1 MSKSVFDSTLSKH
14 LVMDDIDANNAVAKF
29 PARYSFDP
37 LPAAAT
43 DPFSITVGASPFAF
57 SNRTAGKVE
66 VMISGGTVS
75 SITHTRQGAN
85 GPITSA
91 TGMTNGTVLTSSG
104 DTITVTYSVAPTMA
118 AVPHA

>member
-1 MSKSVFDSTLSKH
+1 MKSVFDSTLSRH
-14 LVMDDIDANNAVAKF
+14 ITMDDIDANNAVAKF
-29 PARYSFDP
+29 PSRYSFDP

-43 DPFSITVGASPFAF
+43 DPFTITVGASPFSF
-57 SNRTAGKVE
+57 VNHTSGKLE

-75 SITHTRQGAN
+75 LIQHTRQGAN

-91 TGMTNGTVLTSSG
+91 TGMTSGTVLASSG

-118 AVPHA
+118 AIPHA